1 VEILRG
7 PEVQG
12 QDGAR
17 RIVDGPE
24 EQDVD
29 PHAEPVELT
38 AVDEDEAAHGR
49 VARAPGAVLRR
60 PAPALGRHPPR
71 PPQPPD
77 GAATDGQALERPE
90 LFGRVAV
97 IEFAVGGLGQL
108 DDPVTEFDVQGST
121 RRLASAAVDQA
132 PHPLGPIP
140 GLEATELSQAHLQA
154 PGSLGGRDLSGHGQ
168 LHHARPAGLLATHRD
183 DLPWLH
189 GRTLSLNS

>member
-1 VEILRG
+1 VSPR
-7 PEVQG
+7 
-12 QDGAR
+12 
-17 RIVDGPE
+17 
-24 EQDVD
+24 
-29 PHAEPVELT
+29 AEPIELT

-77 GAATDGQALERPE
+77 GAAADGQALECPE

-97 IEFAVGGLGQL
+97 IEVAVRGLGQL
-108 DDPVTEFDVQGST
+108 DDPVAEVDVQAAAG
-121 RRLASAAVDQA
+121 RLASAAVDQA

-140 GLEATELSQAHLQA
+140 RLEAPELPQAHLQA
-154 PGSLGGRDLSGHGQ
+154 PGPLGGRDLPGHGQ

-183 DLPWLH
+183 GLPWVH
-189 GRTLSLNS
+189 GRTLSLNSYGRTFS